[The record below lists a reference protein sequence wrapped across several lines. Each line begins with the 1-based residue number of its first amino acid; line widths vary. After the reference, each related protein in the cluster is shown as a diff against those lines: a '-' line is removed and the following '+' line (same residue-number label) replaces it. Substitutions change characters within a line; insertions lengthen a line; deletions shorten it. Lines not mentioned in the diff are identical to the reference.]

1 MKNPKQN
8 TSALAVIT
16 LLFFMWGFITSMN
29 DILIPFLRKVFELT
43 RAQSMLVQF
52 SFFIAYFIG
61 SLLYFIFSAR
71 IGDPIGK
78 IGYKKSIIIG
88 LLISTFACISF
99 YPAAE
104 LKIYGLFLAALFIL
118 GLGFTVLQI
127 AANPY
132 VARLGNP
139 ENASGRLN
147 LSQGFNSLGTTIAP
161 ILGGYLVFHYF
172 SKIGTPLLNKLGS
185 PILTGSGQVIS
196 KMSVQLPYLIF
207 AGVFFLLAILFYFI
221 KLPHIVSGER
231 TPKGAGALRYRHLVL
246 GMFAIFFYVGG
257 EVSIGSVIINY
268 SHELLGMAEMKAKTF
283 LALYWGGAM
292 IGRFLG
298 AISLSSNKNSVKKYL
313 IMIGTA
319 FLAFFGIYFIIFI
332 ENGMSFSQVAP
343 FIIFIVI
350 NLLAFMLGKSKPEN
364 TLKIFSLIII
374 ALLSLAMLTN
384 NKISLWSLVG
394 IGIFNSIMWS
404 NIFTLAIKDLG
415 EYTGQASS
423 LLVMMILGGAILPFI
438 EGFFADLLNGY
449 HYSFFV
455 PMISYIYLFYYGW
468 RGYKVKIA
476 KTQTSR

>member
-1 MKNPKQN
+1 MTNSKKNS
-8 TSALAVIT
+8 SALAVIT

-29 DILIPFLRKVFELT
+29 DILIPFLKKVFELT

-61 SLLYFIFSAR
+61 SLFYFLFSAR

-88 LLISTFACISF
+88 LLLSALACISF

-104 LKIYGLFLAALFIL
+104 LKIYGLFLTALFIL
-118 GLGFTVLQI
+118 GLGFTILQI

-132 VARLGNP
+132 VARLGSP
-139 ENASGRLN
+139 ETASGRLN
-147 LSQGFNSLGTTIAP
+147 LSQGFNSLGTTVAP

-172 SKIGTPLLNKLGS
+172 SKIGSPLLNKLGT
-185 PILTGSGQVIS
+185 PILTEGGAEIS
-196 KMSVQLPYLIF
+196 KFGVQMPYLIF
-207 AGVFFLLAILFYFI
+207 AGVFILLAILFYFI
-221 KLPHIVSGER
+221 KLPQIVSGEKA
-231 TPKGAGALRYRHLVL
+231 TKGAGALRYRHLVL

-257 EVSIGSVIINY
+257 EVSVGSVIINF
-268 SHELLGMAEMKAKTF
+268 SHELLGLAEMDAKTF

-298 AISLSSNKNSVKKYL
+298 AISLSSNKNSNKKYL
-313 IMIGTA
+313 MMLATA
-319 FLAFFGIYFIIFI
+319 FLTFFGIYFILFL
-332 ENGMSFSQVAP
+332 ENGMKFSQIAP
-343 FIIFIVI
+343 YIIFIVI
-350 NLLAFMLGKSKPEN
+350 NLLAFLLGKSKAES
-364 TLKIFSLIII
+364 TLKIFALIII
-374 ALLSLAMLTN
+374 GLLSITMLTN
-384 NKISLWSLVG
+384 SYVSLWCLVG

-423 LLVMMILGGAILPFI
+423 LLVMMVLGGAILPFI
-438 EGFFADLLNGY
+438 QGFFADIFNGY

-468 RGYKVKIA
+468 RGYKVKINEEH
-476 KTQTSR
+476 